1 MLLRREFTFDAAH
14 CLSKYHGKCE
24 RLHGHTY
31 RLAVTLEGKP
41 DEDGM
46 LFDFVELKGVVQ
58 GTILSELDHAYL
70 NDIIDQPTAENIA
83 MWIWQRL
90 ERLVKRPNCDL
101 KSVQVWETA
110 DCSATVEAG
119 DMSDMS

>member
-1 MLLRREFTFDAAH
+1 VLLRREFTFDAAH
-14 CLSKYHGKCE
+14 RLSKYHGKCE

-41 DEDGM
+41 NEEGM
-46 LFDFVELKGVVQ
+46 IFDFVELKNAVQ
-58 GTILSELDHAYL
+58 SAVLSELDHAYL

-83 MWIWQRL
+83 MWIWRRL
-90 ERLVKRPNCDL
+90 EGSVKRPNCDL

-119 DMSDMS
+119 DMS